1 MTQRRFIQEIT
12 QKLPSNVD
20 VSFINKKGPVRR
32 LEAFH
37 LDVKIIPDDDETKLP
52 NGFIYIYQ

>member
-1 MTQRRFIQEIT
+1 MG
-12 QKLPSNVD
+12 
-20 VSFINKKGPVRR
+20 VSLINKKAPR
-32 LEAFH
+32 LMRLFEPEAFH